1 MAKTKYG
8 PPSLSE
14 KFELGL
20 IGPGDAEYKI
30 LQEQVDQRS
39 LAPYEQKAEEMKQR
53 DGKQSRGGGRGAG
66 GIDVDIE
73 GLPQKIRPSGG
84 RRMKK
89 GGSVKSASARADG
102 IAKRGK
108 TRGRI
113 V

>member
-8 PPSLSE
+8 PTSLSE

-20 IGPGDAEYKI
+20 IGPGDEEYKI
-30 LQEQVDQRS
+30 LQEKVDRRS
-39 LAPYEQKAEEMKQR
+39 LAPYEQKAEEMERR

-73 GLPQKIRPSGG
+73 GLPQRIRPSGG

-89 GGSVKSASARADG
+89 GGKVSSASKRADG
-102 IAKRGK
+102 CAQRGK
-108 TRGRI
+108 TRGKF